1 MVEEELPKKKKRK
14 KKMSFD
20 TLKRAFDKLTI
31 LSKGLQQLESSKVV
45 KNVDNTP
52 ARQEIVEGISILKSQ
67 RKKLKNDFLNS
78 KKNQYLDAVNALVQD
93 LKSEEIK
100 KALFTATYMENNPFI
115 PLNVELKTLLKKET
129 EGKK

>member
-1 MVEEELPKKKKRK
+1 
-14 KKMSFD
+14 MSFD